1 MSQPRFQPS
10 DDRLLLVLK
19 LELYIEFRSRLQTD
33 EYLIVTF
40 IFNYKLVSFLGRAE
54 ILAET
59 HVNQIK
65 TDR

>member
-1 MSQPRFQPS
+1 M
-10 DDRLLLVLK
+10 LK
-19 LELYIEFRSRLQTD
+19 LELYIEFGSGLQTD

-40 IFNYKLVSFLGRAE
+40 IFNDKLVSFLGRAE

-65 TDR
+65 ADW

>member
-1 MSQPRFQPS
+1 MSQPRFQTFN
-10 DDRLLLVLK
+10 DRLLLMLK

-40 IFNYKLVSFLGRAE
+40 IFNYKLVSFLGRTE

-59 HVNQIK
+59 HVNQI
-65 TDR
+65 DADG